1 MPLLVK
7 DSPQGKKCLPPLE
20 KSAYRGEKKLL
31 TVQRKKS
38 LPRGE
43 KTAYRVVVK
52 TPYHPHLLK
61 VNYPMN
67 DESTLRDAG
76 CFFYG

>member
-20 KSAYRGEKKLL
+20 KSAYRGEKKPL

-38 LPRGE
+38 LPCGE

-52 TPYHPHLLK
+52 TPYHPHVIKRLPYLF
-61 VNYPMN
+61 VTDSVEICPVTAY
-67 DESTLRDAG
+67 
-76 CFFYG
+76 

>member
-1 MPLLVK
+1 
-7 DSPQGKKCLPPLE
+7 LE

-52 TPYHPHLLK
+52 TPYHPHKRAYIEEHNRTCGEIVEEHHAQGIKLL
-61 VNYPMN
+61 NPDDYDL
-67 DESTLRDAG
+67 DE
-76 CFFYG
+76 